1 MSFIAVAAAGLAAV
15 SAGSSLYN
23 QYKQGKTLA
32 DTDWS
37 GMAGDVMDSYRDNLS
52 NLKDSADVVFDKIE
66 EGWKQGAMKMGDTA
80 TTLWAQGEDT
90 TSGLANF
97 GVETY
102 QAISEKFDIERNA
115 DFAAKN
121 RDLAEKDAQL
131 DFEAKELALTE
142 DMEQQMAEF
151 EGSEKS
157 SDKWYPGKYLGK
169 GLKKLFG

>member
-66 EGWKQGAMKMGDTA
+66 EGWEQGVKGMGDKA
-80 TTLWAQGEDT
+80 TTLWDQAQGT
-90 TSGLANF
+90 TAGFANF
-97 GVETY
+97 GMKTY
-102 QAISEKFDIERNA
+102 QSISEKFNII
-115 DFAAKN
+115 F
-121 RDLAEKDAQL
+121 DLITYVTTRCKII
-131 DFEAKELALTE
+131 
-142 DMEQQMAEF
+142 
-151 EGSEKS
+151 GSCTTFS
-157 SDKWYPGKYLGK
+157 GNGNVA
-169 GLKKLFG
+169 